1 MARRRGEV
9 TVRGTGI
16 DAVDI
21 ERFRRS
27 LERTPSMRTRL
38 FTPEELESLSRAVD
52 PVPSLAARFAV
63 REATMKAMGVG
74 LGAFGFHDVSVVRT
88 ESGAPH
94 LRVQG
99 KALELADSLGITD
112 WHVSITH
119 TETVAMAVVVAV

>member
-1 MARRRGEV
+1 MTMRGV
-9 TVRGTGI
+9 GI
-16 DAVDI
+16 DAVEI

-27 LERTPSMRTRL
+27 LVRTPRMAERI
-38 FTPEELESLSRAVD
+38 FTDEERDQLSRSAD
-52 PVPSLAARFAV
+52 NVPSLAARFAV
-63 REATMKAMGVG
+63 REAAMKAMGVG
-74 LGAFGFHDVSVVRT
+74 LGAFDFHDVSVVRL

-99 KALELADSLGITD
+99 RALALADSLGITD